1 MSEMPNVESA
11 PVACCLWLLAGV
23 AGASVAATTLRQLF
37 ETDPAG
43 LGAVALILA
52 GGAVAAASWRR
63 AHIVLQR
70 RERPRTKDAATRSVP
85 SARVPYEDSEGAG
98 AAKIRPYSVAT
109 GSNR

>member
-37 ETDPAG
+37 ETDPAV

-52 GGAVAAASWRR
+52 GGAVAVASWRR

-70 RERPRTKDAATRSVP
+70 LERPTKDAETRSMP